1 MSQVACIVKPH
12 ANRHNVVGQQLPT
25 LLDVTCCIRLHTLLL
40 VVGSCWAKL
49 ETGQTFSYMQ
59 TDRRNNSQQFWKL
72 FANNVASVCKGL
84 KLSSDNRN
92 FSHFWLCKFKFN
104 RVDIKINS
112 LQPKTFCPRVYSNS
126 LVQHKSQVTWGRHVQ
141 FLELK

>member
-49 ETGQTFSYMQ
+49 ENGQTFSYMQ
-59 TDRRNNSQQFWKL
+59 TDGRNNSQQFWKL

-92 FSHFWLCKFKFN
+92 FSHFWLCKFK
-104 RVDIKINS
+104 
-112 LQPKTFCPRVYSNS
+112 
-126 LVQHKSQVTWGRHVQ
+126 
-141 FLELK
+141 LELTSRQTPFSPKRFVHVFIQILSSSINHRSRAVDMYNF